1 MAYGCPIH
9 LEVLACAVPSSRNS
23 VPCAHPPPRA
33 ARAWTSVWSL
43 APPLRPNCAPSA
55 LPAPRPSRSPAGGRG
70 GEGLDSKSQKA
81 LRFPWVGPGL
91 PLRVLCLGGAGNFQI
106 LAQSKP
112 GGDCWGQ
119 TPHPKLHPAPPSPR
133 SGHPEKM
140 ACPLHRLT
148 RRDKW
153 LGLVVVVVGF
163 SAHFQ
168 DGKLRHGA
176 IRRPVLGPPHPPPAG
191 AGRVGGSNP
200 GPSDP
205 RACELMAS
213 CCLLW
218 VWRVRPVGGKSPCL
232 GGPASLCPPSPF
244 PIPPS
249 LPRRLAGVWR
259 QIFQNLSPT
268 TPAGSQPG
276 SRVWVLNS
284 GAWTCRT
291 AESGIWRGGAG
302 SMQNLE
308 LGGGVGGQGFR
319 MGGEGTTRIEGPE
332 FGGP

>member
-43 APPLRPNCAPSA
+43 APSLRPNCAPSA

-176 IRRPVLGPPHPPPAG
+176 IRRPVLGPP
-191 AGRVGGSNP
+191 
-200 GPSDP
+200 
-205 RACELMAS
+205 
-213 CCLLW
+213 
-218 VWRVRPVGGKSPCL
+218 
-232 GGPASLCPPSPF
+232 
-244 PIPPS
+244 PIP
-249 LPRRLAGVWR
+249 R
-259 QIFQNLSPT
+259 Q
-268 TPAGSQPG
+268 
-276 SRVWVLNS
+276 
-284 GAWTCRT
+284 
-291 AESGIWRGGAG
+291 
-302 SMQNLE
+302 
-308 LGGGVGGQGFR
+308 QGR
-319 MGGEGTTRIEGPE
+319 GGEGVRIQDLLTPGLVS
-332 FGGP
+332 